1 MLVPAM
7 TFAWWLVSM
16 STAPHREAVSDEN
29 APTAEAANQTQQQD
43 TEDDAAP
50 TEQATEANGAGETD
64 DTSGERVRLKVVTTG
79 IVRVAKTFLDLPMGA
94 ERSVSL
100 DGRRYLFV
108 LERHYHPPGFVGGPH
123 GFHKG
128 VTVYELR

>member
-1 MLVPAM
+1 
-7 TFAWWLVSM
+7 
-16 STAPHREAVSDEN
+16 VSDEN

-50 TEQATEANGAGETD
+50 TEQATESNGAGETD

-79 IVRVAKTFLDLPMGA
+79 IVRVAKTFLDLPMGT

-108 LERHYHPPGFVGGPH
+108 LERHYHPPGFIGGPH